1 MQSRIRNEQL
11 KEKIMNPMEAC
22 KLIKDGMV
30 IGTSGFTP
38 SGYPKVVPLAL
49 ADRVKSSKE
58 KMKLTLYSGA
68 SLGPEVDGAWAEA
81 GIIAKRLPYQT
92 NKQLRH
98 DINCGKVEYL
108 DMHLSHASQY
118 LNYGVLPRVDIAIVE
133 AIAITKEGNIIP
145 TSAVGNSP
153 SFIKNASKVIVEI
166 SSKQPVEL
174 EGMSDIYM
182 LENPPMRTHIPIKT
196 PGDRIGTPFIVCD
209 KDKIAAV
216 VFSDLED
223 HVRDLAPISDVD
235 RAISKNIINFLEKEV
250 ALKRLTKNLLPLQSG
265 VGNVANAVLAGLC
278 DSSFENLVCYTE
290 VIQDAML
297 ELMQCG
303 KIKKASACSI
313 SPSPRGLKLFRD
325 NIDFF
330 KDKIVLRP
338 LEISNSPEMARK
350 LGVIAMNTAI
360 EVDIYGNVNSTH
372 IMGSK
377 IMNGIG
383 GSGDFARN
391 AYITIFSTSSI
402 AKCGKISSIVP
413 MVSHVDHTEHDTMI
427 IVTEQGVAD
436 LRGLSP
442 KEKAKLIIENCVHPD
457 FKEQMRDYFKRAC
470 EVCHSCHTPHIL
482 NEALSW
488 HANFLETGTM
498 KK

>member
-11 KEKIMNPMEAC
+11 KEKIMSPMEAC

-49 ADRVKSSKE
+49 AERVKTDNE

-92 NKQLRH
+92 NKQLRQ

-108 DMHLSHASQY
+108 DMHLSHTSQY
-118 LNYGVLPRVDIAIVE
+118 LNYGINVAIVE
-133 AIAITKEGNIIP
+133 AIAITEEGNIIP

-153 SFIKNASKVIVEI
+153 SFIKSADKIIVEI

-196 PGDRIGTPFIVCD
+196 PGDRIGTPFIACD

-216 VFSDLED
+216 VFSDMED

-250 ALKRLTKNLLPLQSG
+250 SLGRLTKNLLPLQSG

-278 DSSFENLVCYTE
+278 DSTFENLVCYTE

-313 SPSPRGLKLFRD
+313 SPSPRGLKLFRE

-330 KDKIVLRP
+330 KEKIR
-338 LEISNSPEMARK
+338 
-350 LGVIAMNTAI
+350 
-360 EVDIYGNVNSTH
+360 VDGLY
-372 IMGSK
+372 
-377 IMNGIG
+377 
-383 GSGDFARN
+383 
-391 AYITIFSTSSI
+391 
-402 AKCGKISSIVP
+402 KISKSYLV
-413 MVSHVDHTEHDTMI
+413 
-427 IVTEQGVAD
+427 
-436 LRGLSP
+436 
-442 KEKAKLIIENCVHPD
+442 
-457 FKEQMRDYFKRAC
+457 F
-470 EVCHSCHTPHIL
+470 
-482 NEALSW
+482 
-488 HANFLETGTM
+488 
-498 KK
+498 